1 MRLDYYIACPH
12 CDLLQRRQPLPPEG
26 LAVCARCGTLLYRHR
41 RNSLDRTLALAVS
54 GIILFIIANSY
65 PFLSLNIE
73 GQVQETRLASG
84 ILVFFRQGMPWMGA
98 LVLATGIVFP
108 LVELLGLTYV
118 LLPLKF
124 ERLSWK
130 TTAVFRL
137 IRSLQP
143 WGMTEVFL
151 LGILVS
157 IVKLA
162 GMATIVP
169 GIALYA
175 FLVLIFIVAATTAAL
190 NPEIVWERLTPQ
202 K

>member
-1 MRLDYYIACPH
+1 MRLDAYIACPH
-12 CDLLQRRQPLPPEG
+12 CDLLNRRRTLPPDG
-26 LAVCARCGTLLYRHR
+26 LAACARCGALLYRDR
-41 RNSLDRTLALAVS
+41 RSSLDRTLALAICGV
-54 GIILFIIANSY
+54 ILFIIANSY

-73 GQVQETRLASG
+73 GQTQEIRLASG
-84 ILVFFRQGMPWMGA
+84 VAAFFRQGMPWMGV
-98 LVLATGIVFP
+98 LVLVTGIIFP
-108 LVELLGLTYV
+108 LVELVGLIYV
-118 LLPLKF
+118 LLPFKF

-130 TTAVFRL
+130 TAAVFRL

-162 GMATIVP
+162 GMATIIP

-175 FLVLIFIVAATTAAL
+175 FLVLIFTAAATSASL
-190 NPEIVWERLTPQ
+190 NPEIVWERMTPQ
-202 K
+202 A